1 MADRKHDTMLV
12 QERPVFRDVQSL
24 RWIGYRGAATH
35 AFALPA
41 GPWESPTGD
50 GKIKS
55 VCGTTLELA
64 RVHGD
69 DVRCKRCVKLSNDM
83 ATPKYG
89 KGLSEPQVDLVHTGN
104 EQGTPREAEAKVAAE
119 ILEIS
124 GDAIKYNAAIVEA
137 LREGDKDAAKD
148 MANDLDR
155 RGPAAPV
162 PMGPSLRAR
171 KGVNGSVKRSAG
183 QRGEAREDGSA
194 FVPGRDPGTRT
205 LEQWQEAQTGKP
217 GRTTLDE
224 PAGRI
229 RPDAGAVQLVDGKH
243 DRTRVAC
250 GAMECE
256 HVIMDIPANR
266 SEAITWRQYA
276 KLSRS
281 QQRKAWAR
289 ASRVVAEEKRARAYG
304 ARVNA
309 ARKLLPQRDSVPVA
323 NLAPEGSR
331 ETVELMRAPGQR
343 DGQVAYGELGTTP
356 KK

>member
-1 MADRKHDTMLV
+1 
-12 QERPVFRDVQSL
+12 
-24 RWIGYRGAATH
+24 
-35 AFALPA
+35 
-41 GPWESPTGD
+41 
-50 GKIKS
+50 
-55 VCGTTLELA
+55 
-64 RVHGD
+64 
-69 DVRCKRCVKLSNDM
+69 
-83 ATPKYG
+83 
-89 KGLSEPQVDLVHTGN
+89 
-104 EQGTPREAEAKVAAE
+104 
-119 ILEIS
+119 
-124 GDAIKYNAAIVEA
+124 
-137 LREGDKDAAKD
+137 
-148 MANDLDR
+148 
-155 RGPAAPV
+155 
-162 PMGPSLRAR
+162 LRAR

-194 FVPGRDPGTRT
+194 FVPGHDKGTRT
-205 LEQWQEAQTGKP
+205 IEQWQEARTGKP

-229 RPDAGAVQLVDGKH
+229 RPDAGAIQLADGKH
-243 DRTRVAC
+243 DRKREAC
-250 GAMECE
+250 EAMECE
-256 HVIMDIPANR
+256 HLIMDIPANR

-276 KLSRS
+276 KLSRT